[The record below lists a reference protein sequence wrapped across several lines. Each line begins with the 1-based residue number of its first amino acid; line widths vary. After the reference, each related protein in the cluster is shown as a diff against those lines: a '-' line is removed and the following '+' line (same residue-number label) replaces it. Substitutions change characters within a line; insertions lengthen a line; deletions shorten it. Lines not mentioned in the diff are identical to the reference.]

1 MTSHVAWNAFEI
13 RGDKPEKQTG
23 LHVKKKKENQN
34 PKHSAEE
41 HLKMLILKQISHT
54 TKTFLDK

>member
-23 LHVKKKKENQN
+23 LHVKKKK
-34 PKHSAEE
+34 KHSAEE
-41 HLKMLILKQISHT
+41 HMKMLILKQISHT